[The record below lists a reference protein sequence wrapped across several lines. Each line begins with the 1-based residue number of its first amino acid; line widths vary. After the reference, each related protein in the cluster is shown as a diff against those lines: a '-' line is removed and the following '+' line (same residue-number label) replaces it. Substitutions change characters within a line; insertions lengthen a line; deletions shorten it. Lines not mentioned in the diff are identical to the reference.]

1 MNRIP
6 FTYKILLKLDKLQTT
21 HEQIHNGWGN
31 GENNFRSN
39 EYSFKSK

>member
-6 FTYKILLKLDKLQTT
+6 FTYKILLKLDKLQT